1 MLKSLSGAVRE
12 VREKGP
18 ARVQIEA
25 EPSRAAL
32 KFGVN
37 AARHSNGHLPATF
50 PEAALPLTGGFRPRF
65 ISLSPSNKRSL
76 IVRCANVRD

>member
-1 MLKSLSGAVRE
+1 VRE

-37 AARHSNGHLPATF
+37 ATRHSNNHLPAAF
-50 PEAALPLTGGFRPRF
+50 PDEALPPHGR
-65 ISLSPSNKRSL
+65 LSPAICL
-76 IVRCANVRD
+76 AIAAQQAA